1 MSLIAVYPGTFD
13 PITNGHTDLVNRGI
27 KIFDKV
33 IIAVAENP
41 TKNTLFTIS
50 ERVNFIEKIFEGNMK
65 IEIFPLNR
73 LLVEFAKDHGAT
85 VILRGLR
92 AVSDFEYEVQQ
103 ASMNRSM
110 ERNIESVFMS
120 PAEKYD
126 FLSSSIIKDIAKHD
140 GDLSNFVDKEVLKS
154 LKKKLRLLFLTVTIK

>member
-50 ERVNFIEKIFEGNMK
+50 ERMNFIEKIFEGNMK

-92 AVSDFEYEVQQ
+92 AVSDFEYEVQL

-110 ERNIESVFMS
+110 EPDIESVFMS
-120 PAEKYD
+120 PAEKYG

-154 LKKKLRLLFLTVTIK
+154 LKKKLR

>member
-13 PITNGHTDLVNRGI
+13 PITNGHTDLVNRGV

-41 TKNTLFTIS
+41 TKNTLFNIS
-50 ERVNFIEKIFEGNMK
+50 ERINFIDKIFQNNK
-65 IEIFPLNR
+65 SIAIYPLNK
-73 LLVEFAKDHGAT
+73 LLVEFAKDHNAT

-92 AVSDFEYEVQQ
+92 AVSDFEYEVQL

-110 ERNIESVFMS
+110 EPNIESVFMS
-120 PAEKYD
+120 PAEKYG
-126 FLSSSIIKDIAKHD
+126 FLSSSIIKDIAKHG
-140 GDLSNFVDKEVLKS
+140 GDLNKFVNTDVLDALNQK
-154 LKKKLRLLFLTVTIK
+154 LK

>member
-50 ERVNFIEKIFEGNMK
+50 ERMNFIEKIFEGNMK

-92 AVSDFEYEVQQ
+92 AVSDFEYEVQL

-110 ERNIESVFMS
+110 EPDIESVFMS
-120 PAEKYD
+120 PAEKYG

-140 GDLSNFVDKEVLKS
+140 GDLSKFVDKEVLKS
-154 LKKKLRLLFLTVTIK
+154 LKKKLR

>member
-13 PITNGHTDLVNRGI
+13 PITNGHTDLVNRGV

-41 TKNTLFTIS
+41 TKNTLFTVS
-50 ERVNFIEKIFEGNMK
+50 ERVNFIEKIFEGNTK

-92 AVSDFEYEVQQ
+92 AVSDFEYEVQL

-110 ERNIESVFMS
+110 EPDIESVFMS
-120 PAEKYD
+120 PDEKYG

-140 GDLSNFVDKEVLKS
+140 GDLSKFVDKEVLKS
-154 LKKKLRLLFLTVTIK
+154 LKKKLR

>member
-13 PITNGHTDLVNRGI
+13 PITNGHTDLVDRGV

-41 TKNTLFTIS
+41 TKNTLFNIS
-50 ERVNFIEKIFEGNMK
+50 ERINFIDKIFQNNK
-65 IEIFPLNR
+65 SVAIYPLNK
-73 LLVEFAKDHGAT
+73 LLVEFAKDHNAT

-92 AVSDFEYEVQQ
+92 AVSDFEYEVQL

-110 ERNIESVFMS
+110 EPNIESVFMS
-120 PAEKYD
+120 PAEKYG
-126 FLSSSIIKDIAKHD
+126 FLSSSIIKDIAKHG
-140 GDLSNFVDKEVLKS
+140 GDLSKFVNKDVLDA
-154 LKKKLRLLFLTVTIK
+154 LNQKLN

>member
-13 PITNGHTDLVNRGI
+13 PITNGHTDLVDRGV

-41 TKNTLFTIS
+41 TKNTLFNIS
-50 ERVNFIEKIFEGNMK
+50 ERINFIDKIFQNNK
-65 IEIFPLNR
+65 SVAIYPLNK
-73 LLVEFAKDHGAT
+73 LLVEFAKDHNAT

-92 AVSDFEYEVQQ
+92 AVSDFEYEVQL

-110 ERNIESVFMS
+110 EPNIESVFMT
-120 PAEKYD
+120 PAEKYG
-126 FLSSSIIKDIAKHD
+126 FLSSSIIKDIAKHG
-140 GDLSNFVDKEVLKS
+140 GDLSKFVNKDVLDA
-154 LKKKLRLLFLTVTIK
+154 LNQKLN

>member
-13 PITNGHTDLVNRGI
+13 PITNGHTDLVNRGV

-41 TKNTLFTIS
+41 TKNTLFTVS
-50 ERVNFIEKIFEGNMK
+50 ERVNFIEKIFEGNTK

-73 LLVEFAKDHGAT
+73 LLVDFAKAHGAT

-92 AVSDFEYEVQQ
+92 AVSDFEYEFQL
-103 ASMNRSM
+103 AGMNRKLNQ
-110 ERNIESVFMS
+110 NIETIFLMS
-120 PAEKYD
+120 DVENQII
-126 FLSSSIIKDIAKHD
+126 SSRFVKEIVKLNGDIKKFTTKSTI
-140 GDLSNFVDKEVLKS
+140 KS
-154 LKKKLRLLFLTVTIK
+154 LKEKYE

>member
-92 AVSDFEYEVQQ
+92 AVSDFEYEVQL

-110 ERNIESVFMS
+110 EPNIESVFMS
-120 PAEKYD
+120 PAEKYG

-154 LKKKLRLLFLTVTIK
+154 LKKKLR

>member
-13 PITNGHTDLVNRGI
+13 PITNGHTDLVDRGV

-41 TKNTLFTIS
+41 TKNTLFNIS
-50 ERVNFIEKIFEGNMK
+50 ERINFIDKIFQNNK
-65 IEIFPLNR
+65 SVAIYPLNK
-73 LLVEFAKDHGAT
+73 LLVEFAKEHNAT

-92 AVSDFEYEVQQ
+92 AVSDFEYEVQL

-110 ERNIESVFMS
+110 EPNIESVFMS
-120 PAEKYD
+120 PAEKYG
-126 FLSSSIIKDIAKHD
+126 FLSSSIIKDIAKHG
-140 GDLSNFVDKEVLKS
+140 GDLNKFVNKDVLDALNQK
-154 LKKKLRLLFLTVTIK
+154 LK

>member
-27 KIFDKV
+27 KIFDKI

-50 ERVNFIEKIFEGNMK
+50 ERMNFIEKIFEGNMK

-92 AVSDFEYEVQQ
+92 AVSDFEYEVQL

-110 ERNIESVFMS
+110 EPDIESVFMS
-120 PAEKYD
+120 PAEKYG
-126 FLSSSIIKDIAKHD
+126 FLSSSIIKD
-140 GDLSNFVDKEVLKS
+140 LSLMN
-154 LKKKLRLLFLTVTIK
+154 I

>member
-13 PITNGHTDLVNRGI
+13 PITNGHTDLVNRGV

-41 TKNTLFTIS
+41 TKNTLFNIS
-50 ERVNFIEKIFEGNMK
+50 ERINFIDKIFQNNK
-65 IEIFPLNR
+65 SVAIYPLNK
-73 LLVEFAKDHGAT
+73 LLVEFAKDHNAT

-92 AVSDFEYEVQQ
+92 AVSDFEYEVQL

-110 ERNIESVFMS
+110 EPNIESVFMS
-120 PAEKYD
+120 PAEKYG
-126 FLSSSIIKDIAKHD
+126 FLSSSIIKDIAKHG
-140 GDLSNFVDKEVLKS
+140 GDLNKFVNKDVLDALNQK
-154 LKKKLRLLFLTVTIK
+154 LK

>member
-13 PITNGHTDLVNRGI
+13 PITNGHTDLVDRGV

-41 TKNTLFTIS
+41 TKNTLFNIS
-50 ERVNFIEKIFEGNMK
+50 ERMNFIDKIFQNNK
-65 IEIFPLNR
+65 KVAIYPLNK
-73 LLVEFAKDHGAT
+73 LLVEFAKEHNAT

-92 AVSDFEYEVQQ
+92 AVSDFEYEVQL

-110 ERNIESVFMS
+110 EPNIESVFMS
-120 PAEKYD
+120 PAEKYG
-126 FLSSSIIKDIAKHD
+126 FLSSSIIKDIAKHG
-140 GDLSNFVDKEVLKS
+140 GDLSKFVNKDVLDALNQK
-154 LKKKLRLLFLTVTIK
+154 LK

>member
-13 PITNGHTDLVNRGI
+13 PITNGHTDLVDRGV

-41 TKNTLFTIS
+41 TKNTLFNIS
-50 ERVNFIEKIFEGNMK
+50 ERINFIDKIFQNNK
-65 IEIFPLNR
+65 SVAIYPLNK
-73 LLVEFAKDHGAT
+73 LLVEFAKDHNAT

-92 AVSDFEYEVQQ
+92 AVSDFEYEVQL

-110 ERNIESVFMS
+110 EPNIESVFMS
-120 PAEKYD
+120 PAEEYG
-126 FLSSSIIKDIAKHD
+126 FLSSSIIKDIAKHG
-140 GDLSNFVDKEVLKS
+140 GDLSKFVNKDVLDA
-154 LKKKLRLLFLTVTIK
+154 LNQKLN

>member
-13 PITNGHTDLVNRGI
+13 PITNGHTDLVNRGV

-41 TKNTLFTIS
+41 TKNTLFTVS
-50 ERVNFIEKIFEGNMK
+50 ERVNFIEKIFEGNTK

-73 LLVEFAKDHGAT
+73 LLVEFARDHGAT

-92 AVSDFEYEVQQ
+92 AVSDFEYEVQL

-110 ERNIESVFMS
+110 EPNIESVFMS
-120 PAEKYD
+120 PAEKYG

-140 GDLSNFVDKEVLKS
+140 GDLSKFVDKEVLKA
-154 LKKKLRLLFLTVTIK
+154 LKKKLR

>member
-13 PITNGHTDLVNRGI
+13 PITNGHTDLVNRGV

-41 TKNTLFTIS
+41 TKNTLFTVS
-50 ERVNFIEKIFEGNMK
+50 ERVNFIEKIFKGNTK
-65 IEIFPLNR
+65 IEIFPLNT

-92 AVSDFEYEVQQ
+92 AVSDFEYEVQL

-110 ERNIESVFMS
+110 EPNIESVFMS
-120 PAEKYD
+120 PAEKYG

-140 GDLSNFVDKEVLKS
+140 GDLSKFVDKEVLKL
-154 LKKKLRLLFLTVTIK
+154 LKKKLR